1 MKYENC
7 RLSESRLI
15 DCLNKDI
22 EIIEEPKEIKK
33 IEIYENED
41 GHYFLNNRDNKILV

>member
-33 IEIYENED
+33 QKYMKMKMVITS
-41 GHYFLNNRDNKILV
+41 